1 MVPDLLNDVGKTG
14 FIDFESFSTVGAFNF
29 IHTLSPLLS
38 FYHSKNIEL
47 AVKLVEAFTAWLTTI
62 E

>member
-1 MVPDLLNDVGKTG
+1 
-14 FIDFESFSTVGAFNF
+14 
-29 IHTLSPLLS
+29 LSPLLS